1 MRSEATAAAA
11 PGRLLWVALDGTLS
25 GNLSPMREA
34 DRARAVADL
43 QSEASLTPV
52 LSGPLLSAQA
62 GPEHHSYGLRLSL
75 ADNRLVFDVR
85 RSDNAALVVHAL
97 ALGPFRSLLRDYRLL
112 VASHEAA
119 VEEGRDAR
127 LQAIDM
133 GRRGLH
139 DEGARLVMGR
149 LEGKIKIDFAT
160 ARRLFT
166 LICVLQDRT

>member
-1 MRSEATAAAA
+1 MRSERKTTAP
-11 PGRLLWVALDGTLS
+11 PGRLLWVAIDGMLS
-25 GNLSPMREA
+25 GHLSPMHEA
-34 DRARAVADL
+34 DRARALADL

-52 LSGPLLSAQA
+52 VPGHLSVAQA
-62 GPEHHSYGLRLSL
+62 ASELHSYGLRLSV

-85 RSDNAALVVHAL
+85 RGDDSPLVVHAL
-97 ALGPFRSLLRDYRLL
+97 ALGPFRSVLRDYRLL

-133 GRRGLH
+133 GRRGVH

-149 LEGKIKIDFAT
+149 LAGKIEVDFAT

-166 LICVLQDRT
+166 LICVLHDRS